1 MLIFILRVY
10 PGRAEIPL
18 LTARSLEGGRMT
30 TSGSMVDG
38 RFRIG
43 DHERSFTLRKS
54 PSAGAGELPLVIV
67 LHGHSPDASGATM
80 RAWTSFDAHADE
92 WGIAVAYPDGYRGG
106 WADGRGV
113 TAADADGVNDVAFL
127 CALIDWSAERHGTRA
142 DHTIIAGVSNGAIM
156 AHRLALQASERV
168 AAFGAVAG
176 ALPDALREVQPT
188 HAVSALLINGTADQL
203 VPLGGG
209 YSRHRG
215 PHGELRGRI
224 LSQHDTT
231 KHWRAVNRCGS
242 GPDFE
247 IVEETPPSPDRPDW
261 LGLTRHVITG
271 GVGGTKVA
279 TLTVRGGGHAWPGSA
294 PVSDPRVAAAIGPIA
309 QNIDAAA
316 EIVRFACPPLDART
330 RRR

>member
-1 MLIFILRVY
+1 
-10 PGRAEIPL
+10 
-18 LTARSLEGGRMT
+18 MT
-30 TSGSMVDG
+30 TSGNLLTG
-38 RFRIG
+38 RLRIG
-43 DHERSFTLRKS
+43 DQDRSFTLRK
-54 PSAGAGELPLVIV
+54 PLGAGAGAGAGAGELPLVIV
-67 LHGHSPDASGATM
+67 LHGHSPDASGAMM

-113 TAADADGVNDVAFL
+113 TAADADGVDDVAFL
-127 CALIDWSAERHGTRA
+127 RALIDWAAERHGTRA
-142 DHTIIAGVSNGAIM
+142 DHTIVAGISNGAFM

-176 ALPDALREVQPT
+176 GLPDALRETQPT
-188 HAVSALLINGTADQL
+188 HAVSALLINGTADPL

-215 PHGELRGRI
+215 PNGELRGRI

-231 KHWRAVNRCGS
+231 EHWRAVNRCGS
-242 GPDFE
+242 GPACE
-247 IVEETPPSPDRPDW
+247 TVEETPPSAGRAGW
-261 LGLTRHVITG
+261 LGLTRHIVTG

-279 TLTVRGGGHAWPGSA
+279 TLTVHGGGHTWPGAA
-294 PVSDPRVAAAIGPIA
+294 PVADPQAAAAIGPTA
-309 QNIDAAA
+309 QNLDAAT
-316 EIVRFACPPLDART
+316 EIVRFACPPLDARA

>member
-1 MLIFILRVY
+1 
-10 PGRAEIPL
+10 
-18 LTARSLEGGRMT
+18 
-30 TSGSMVDG
+30 MVAC
-38 RFRIG
+38 RLRIG
-43 DHERSFTLRKS
+43 DHKRSFALRK
-54 PSAGAGELPLVIV
+54 PPGAGAGELPLVIV
-67 LHGHSPDASGATM
+67 LHGHGPDASGATM
-80 RAWTSFDAHADE
+80 RGWTSFDAHADE

-113 TAADADGVNDVAFL
+113 TAADADGVDDVAFL

-176 ALPDALREVQPT
+176 ALPD
-188 HAVSALLINGTADQL
+188 
-203 VPLGGG
+203 
-209 YSRHRG
+209 
-215 PHGELRGRI
+215 
-224 LSQHDTT
+224 
-231 KHWRAVNRCGS
+231 
-242 GPDFE
+242 
-247 IVEETPPSPDRPDW
+247 RPDW
-261 LGLTRHVITG
+261 LGLTRHIITG

-316 EIVRFACPPLDART
+316 EIVRFACPMLDART